1 MNLEEMKR
9 KYAYTLARVGLN
21 VQKGQTVLVE
31 AAIEGSAFTPVF
43 CEECYKLG
51 ASNVVVHYLDQA
63 NLKVASL
70 YRSKEDVEK
79 VEDWE
84 VLQNQKYL
92 DEGACYVRLE
102 GVNPKLMEDL
112 PEEKANAVFAH
123 VDAVRNIMRKASRDK
138 HCQWL
143 IAMIPTKEW
152 ADYIMPDVEE
162 SKRLEELW
170 KLLLKLCYI
179 DETND

>member
-123 VDAVRNIMRKASRDK
+123 VDAVRNIMRKASRN
-138 HCQWL
+138 QPLTML
-143 IAMIPTKEW
+143 IAMIPTSG
-152 ADYIMPDVEE
+152 I
-162 SKRLEELW
+162 
-170 KLLLKLCYI
+170 I
-179 DETND
+179 

>member
-1 MNLEEMKR
+1 MNCCNFKLNDFTLADVFSRLKTNLDKLQNYKSLEE
-9 KYAYTLARVGLN
+9 
-21 VQKGQTVLVE
+21 TVE
-31 AAIEGSAFTPVF
+31 
-43 CEECYKLG
+43 
-51 ASNVVVHYLDQA
+51 
-63 NLKVASL
+63 
-70 YRSKEDVEK
+70 
-79 VEDWE
+79 
-84 VLQNQKYL
+84 QKYL

-170 KLLLKLCYI
+170 KLLLKVK
-179 DETND
+179 EH

>member
-79 VEDWE
+79 SRRLGKFYRIKNILMKVHVMY
-84 VLQNQKYL
+84 VL
-92 DEGACYVRLE
+92 
-102 GVNPKLMEDL
+102 
-112 PEEKANAVFAH
+112 
-123 VDAVRNIMRKASRDK
+123 
-138 HCQWL
+138 
-143 IAMIPTKEW
+143 KE
-152 ADYIMPDVEE
+152 
-162 SKRLEELW
+162 
-170 KLLLKLCYI
+170 
-179 DETND
+179 

>member
-79 VEDWE
+79 VVKACRQRYPWLE
-84 VLQNQKYL
+84 QKYIESYL
-92 DEGACYVRLE
+92 I
-102 GVNPKLMEDL
+102 GVVYMCI
-112 PEEKANAVFAH
+112 
-123 VDAVRNIMRKASRDK
+123 R
-138 HCQWL
+138 
-143 IAMIPTKEW
+143 
-152 ADYIMPDVEE
+152 
-162 SKRLEELW
+162 
-170 KLLLKLCYI
+170 
-179 DETND
+179 

>member
-70 YRSKEDVEK
+70 YRST
-79 VEDWE
+79 
-84 VLQNQKYL
+84 L
-92 DEGACYVRLE
+92 
-102 GVNPKLMEDL
+102 
-112 PEEKANAVFAH
+112 F
-123 VDAVRNIMRKASRDK
+123 
-138 HCQWL
+138 
-143 IAMIPTKEW
+143 
-152 ADYIMPDVEE
+152 
-162 SKRLEELW
+162 
-170 KLLLKLCYI
+170 LK
-179 DETND
+179 N